1 MLGRLAATALGG
13 SRPTRPQLVAAAL
26 VLLGLGAIGFVPL
39 FDGPG
44 YEVALAAGLWCPAI
58 AAVAAGID
66 LGRTRPAPLEALSR
80 GLATGARLAVLGYL
94 TTVAHGLRAGFCDFW
109 GGSLL
114 FILGPGLGTVLGG
127 GWGAVAGELAGRIT
141 KPRRR
146 TAAAVALGLGG
157 PLATALLELGLFYAT
172 PVVFAYDPFVGY
184 FSGTLYDTV
193 LEPGALLTYR
203 AATLATLFAAY
214 VAALHL
220 QRTPEARLRWRPRGR
235 PGLGALGVL
244 CGFGSL
250 CSVALGAEL
259 GHWQTR
265 STLGRELGGR
275 IEHGQCLVLYAR
287 SIDRDEIAR
296 FARDCDGHLAALSAW
311 FGVPVTEP
319 VTVFLFA
326 DAGDKRRLM
335 GAADTS
341 VAKPWRREIYLQS
354 AGYPHGAV
362 GHELAHVVAGQ
373 VGRGPF
379 RIAGTVGGLLPN
391 PGLIEGVAVASQAPE
406 GDLRDEEWA
415 KAMRDVE
422 VLPRLDELF
431 TLGFLGKHAST
442 AYTAAGAFVGWVH
455 DRFGAEVVRRWYG
468 GAELPML
475 TGLGWRE
482 LEDGWH
488 QALDRIALGDAAR
501 AQAKARFDRPS
512 VFGRRCPHVV
522 DEKLQTASWLAD
534 QGDLGGALRAYDAVL
549 GLDPTNDRA
558 ELGKAGCWSHAG
570 QEQAAAVVLGALS
583 EAAQSSQSTR
593 NRALEDLGD
602 LSLRAG
608 RRQEAKLFY
617 ERAARAMVDEDRLR
631 TLEVKR
637 LGCDDELARPT
648 LVALLVGSD
657 RHGPSELEGLD
668 ALGSW
673 RAASP
678 EDGLPDYLLARRYL
692 DAGRYGQ
699 AAAHL
704 DLALAKRIG
713 IRRVQSEALR
723 LRLRAACA
731 LGDEPAAA
739 EALRRYAAEPD
750 VPAARIAAARA
761 LLARCAAHTGT

>member
-26 VLLGLGAIGFVPL
+26 VLLGLGALGLVPL
-39 FDGPG
+39 FGGPG

-66 LGRTRPAPLEALSR
+66 LARMRLAPLEALGR
-80 GLATGARLAVLGYL
+80 GLGTGARLAVLAYL

-114 FILGPGLGTVLGG
+114 FALGPGLGTVLGG
-127 GWGAVAGELAGRIT
+127 AWGAVAGELAGRIA

-146 TAAAVALGLGG
+146 TAAAVALGLGA
-157 PLATALLELGLFYAT
+157 PLGTALLELGLFYAT

-214 VAALHL
+214 VAASHL
-220 QRTPEARLRWRPRGR
+220 QRTPGAALRWRPRGR

-250 CSVALGAEL
+250 CSVVLGSDL

-265 STLGRELGGR
+265 SSLARELGGR
-275 IEHGQCLVLYAR
+275 IEHGPCVVLYAR
-287 SIDRDEIAR
+287 SIDRDEIER
-296 FARDCDGHLAALSAW
+296 FARDCEGHLAALSGW

-362 GHELAHVVAGQ
+362 GHELGHVVAGQ
-373 VGRGPF
+373 VGHGPF
-379 RIAGTVGGLLPN
+379 RIAGTFGGLLPD
-391 PGLIEGVAVASQAPE
+391 PGLIEGVAVASQTPE
-406 GDLRDEEWA
+406 GDLRDDEWA
-415 KAMRDVE
+415 KAMRDVG

-442 AYTAAGAFVGWVH
+442 AYTTAGAFVGWVH
-455 DRFGAEVVRRWYG
+455 ERFGAEVVRRWYG
-468 GAELPML
+468 GSELPAL
-475 TGLGWRE
+475 VGLSWAE

-488 QALDRIALGDAAR
+488 QALDRISLGDAAR

-522 DEKLQTASWLAD
+522 DERLQTAGWLAD
-534 QGDLGGALRAYDAVL
+534 QGDLTGALRAYDAAL
-549 GLDPTNDRA
+549 GLDPTNERA
-558 ELGKAGCWSHAG
+558 GLGKAACLAHAG
-570 QEQAAAVVLGALS
+570 QEQAAAAVLGALN
-583 EAAQSSQSTR
+583 EAAESSQITR

-602 LSLRAG
+602 LALRAG
-608 RRQEAKLFY
+608 RWPEAEAY
-617 ERAARAMVDEDRLR
+617 YGRAAQQMVDEDRLR

-637 LGCDDELARPT
+637 LACADELARPT
-648 LVALLVGSD
+648 LLALLVGSD
-657 RHGPSELEGLD
+657 RRGPSELEALD

-692 DAGRYGQ
+692 DAGRYRQ

-704 DLALAKRIG
+704 DLALSKRLG
-713 IRRVQSEALR
+713 IRRVRTEALR

-731 LGDEPAAA
+731 LGDGPAATNA
-739 EALRRYAAEPD
+739 FQRYAAEPD
-750 VPAARIAAARA
+750 LPAARVTAARA
-761 LLARCAAHTGT
+761 LLARCVAVTTP